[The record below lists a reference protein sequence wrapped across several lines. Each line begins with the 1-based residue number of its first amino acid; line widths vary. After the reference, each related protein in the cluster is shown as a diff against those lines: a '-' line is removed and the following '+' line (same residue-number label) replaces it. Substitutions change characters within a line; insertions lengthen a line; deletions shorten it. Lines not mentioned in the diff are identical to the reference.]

1 MEQYDR
7 QQHNGRFKNYCKE
20 MILIEDTC
28 ISDDVADKFF
38 VCDIEKCKGA
48 CCVEGDLGA
57 PLEEVELPIL
67 DEIFEKIKPY
77 LSPEGIKAIEEQGK
91 YIKDWE
97 GDYSTTTIDEK
108 ECAYAVYDKK
118 GILQCGIE
126 QAYNDGVIDFK
137 KPISCHLYPIR
148 ITKYESYHAINYDRW
163 SICSDACALGDKLG
177 VEVYKFLKEPLIRAY
192 GEAWYEQLVKEIED
206 AKL

>member
-1 MEQYDR
+1 
-7 QQHNGRFKNYCKE
+7 

-57 PLEEVELPIL
+57 PLEDVELPIL
-67 DEIFEKIKPY
+67 EEIYEKIKPY

-148 ITKYESYHAINYDRW
+148 VTKYESYHAINYDRW

-192 GEAWYEQLVKEIED
+192 GEDWYKQLVKEIED